1 MEKRC
6 ESCSMPMKK
15 KEDFGGGD
23 ENNKY
28 CAYCTDEQGKL
39 KSYDEVFGG
48 MVAFAQKTAGMS
60 EEMAKEAVAKN
71 MAQMPAWKDRA

>member
-15 KEDFGGGD
+15 SGDFGGGD
-23 ENNKY
+23 TTNKY
-28 CAYCTDEQGKL
+28 CVYCTDEHGKL
-39 KSYDEVFGG
+39 KPYEEVFGG

-60 EEMAKEAVAKN
+60 EEMAKESVAQN